1 MFHDSAWC
9 FGVLESFY
17 EMLRACAL
25 TLSLMTAAIQVE
37 LRSRALLA
45 IGAGDIVVPIFDDE
59 PTSIIAYA
67 LSSK

>member
-1 MFHDSAWC
+1 MIAL
-9 FGVLESFY
+9 GVLDSFHI
-17 EMLRACAL
+17 MLRACAL
-25 TLSLMTAAIQVE
+25 TLSLMTAAMQVE

>member
-1 MFHDSAWC
+1 VFHVSASYT
-9 FGVLESFY
+9 GVLNSFY
-17 EMLRACAL
+17 VMLRACAL
-25 TLSLMTAAIQVE
+25 TLSLMTAAMQVE

>member
-1 MFHDSAWC
+1 MLD
-9 FGVLESFY
+9 SFY
-17 EMLRACAL
+17 PIVGAHAL
-25 TLSLMTAAIQVE
+25 TPNLITVAMQVE

>member
-1 MFHDSAWC
+1 MC
-9 FGVLESFY
+9 
-17 EMLRACAL
+17 M
-25 TLSLMTAAIQVE
+25 TLSLITAAMQVE

>member
-1 MFHDSAWC
+1 
-9 FGVLESFY
+9 
-17 EMLRACAL
+17 MLRACEL
-25 TLSLMTAAIQVE
+25 NLNLMTVAIQVE